1 MMSDVGVGT
10 GTKKQGGVKVGVKEK
25 EAVKVSPK
33 EKERFEVEW
42 RVLLHNDEVHTF
54 DYVSRK
60 LAEVSELVST
70 GGACVGGR
78 RGGRGLRCS
87 HVAGWLRVVDCLP
100 PDGGV
105 FPEAAHRTV

>member
-1 MMSDVGVGT
+1 MMSDVGTGA
-10 GTKKQGGVKVGVKEK
+10 GTKSKAGVKVGVKEK

-60 LAEVSELVST
+60 LAEVNKYGCMDIEVYVCGCGFFGLFKGSFREWDW
-70 GGACVGGR
+70 GR
-78 RGGRGLRCS
+78 AVLLIVYCIL
-87 HVAGWLRVVDCLP
+87 AL
-100 PDGGV
+100 
-105 FPEAAHRTV
+105 A

>member
-10 GTKKQGGVKVGVKEK
+10 AGKSKAGVKVGVKEK

-33 EKERFEVEW
+33 EREKFEVEW

-60 LAEVSELVST
+60 LAEVRPNYQQQHKNRRARESWPGGINRSIDRSIDGCPLST
-70 GGACVGGR
+70 TPE
-78 RGGRGLRCS
+78 
-87 HVAGWLRVVDCLP
+87 WLTDPL
-100 PDGGV
+100 
-105 FPEAAHRTV
+105 

>member
-1 MMSDVGVGT
+1 MMSDVGLGA
-10 GTKKQGGVKVGVKEK
+10 GTKSKAGVKVGVKEK

-60 LAEVSELVST
+60 LAEV
-70 GGACVGGR
+70 R
-78 RGGRGLRCS
+78 
-87 HVAGWLRVVDCLP
+87 
-100 PDGGV
+100 
-105 FPEAAHRTV
+105 

>member
-1 MMSDVGVGT
+1 MMSDVGTGA
-10 GTKKQGGVKVGVKEK
+10 GTKSKAGVKVGVKEK

-60 LAEVSELVST
+60 LAEVKTRYRYFNWSEM
-70 GGACVGGR
+70 CVYLCGSWD
-78 RGGRGLRCS
+78 C
-87 HVAGWLRVVDCLP
+87 RVL
-100 PDGGV
+100 G
-105 FPEAAHRTV
+105 